1 MVRQRVMAAGVW
13 LAAMALVLPAVAAET
28 EDEQPSPATSQDK
41 MQPADEE
48 PGDSVDIEP
57 GLDAEEAPVVGE
69 LLGRAMARGAQEQM
83 ESGRRRL
90 TLMLTGNIDGNFARV
105 DCRQRQQQELYW
117 ARQAGYFDA
126 LDRFA
131 ESTELSTPVALNVGN
146 SPFPGALGRYL
157 TTGRDAGVGRLA
169 EIIDEIP
176 LAVHGVGNRE
186 FALPRQRLADFSQAL
201 TTRDIPVQAANLECD
216 DYGGAEAI
224 CESMVSADNER
235 PFRVVERDGVDIA
248 VTTVLDGERL
258 DGLSRF
264 QHEGIELNDPV
275 DVLPA
280 IVEQMR
286 DAADLVVVQHQVSR
300 GIGSPRSYQLA
311 SEVPGIDLVVASN
324 LIDSE
329 DESSRFD
336 PDKPIDGGRMAI
348 IEASTTGTPIISANS
363 GEGGAI
369 NVELDTVA
377 EPDGE
382 GWMIRRAIPRRIE
395 LDDAPKHEPTRQLLE
410 SAVDDFCRD
419 WGDPIGDYARL
430 ARDFEM
436 EDLQELILNVMR
448 FSTRTEVA
456 LSNRGSFRNQRQ
468 FPLTDQLTV
477 ADIRTAL
484 PFENRL
490 VTVDISGSV
499 LQGLRS
505 RLGDDVIGTGIEV
518 QDGQVRING
527 RAVDADRTYRIAIN
541 DFLAEGGDG
550 VFSAGDLDNPRYHH
564 PSWSDE
570 PPPVGDVVIHY
581 VEDGEHR
588 HRGRPADAVSPGDS
602 FPDLHDKFLWSLLG
616 SLNASYNQ
624 VTVENPGDGY
634 DQNQLDVQSTDQI
647 NLEGRLAANA
657 DSRYHGWD
665 NSLDLQYAA
674 ARFSEAEENGFEETR
689 DRVRLRSR
697 YRYKRLRATQQG
709 RWFVPDPVVEG
720 QAESEFTSPEE
731 RDWHRLNLRAI
742 AGASFQLFDP
752 LDVQLGLN
760 VSQDILEPDG
770 EPTWGINASYT
781 LARISPLRILDRP
794 IRVQSEVE
802 YFYNDIG
809 RQNIQEARSSNRV
822 FFAIFGE
829 FFFTTT
835 FNAFLYRDDSV
846 GELGTNT
853 ELTVGINYEWERAF
867 QNF

>member
-1 MVRQRVMAAGVW
+1 MVRQRVMVAGLW
-13 LAAMALVLPAVAAET
+13 LATVALASPAVAVET
-28 EDEQPSPATSQDK
+28 EDEQSTPAGSD
-41 MQPADEE
+41 DEVQ
-48 PGDSVDIEP
+48 SVDEDAGDDIGIEA
-57 GLDAEEAPVVGE
+57 GLDADEAPVVGE
-69 LLGRAMARGAQEQM
+69 FLGRGLARGVQQQL
-83 ESGRRRL
+83 ESDQRRL
-90 TLMLTGNIDGNFARV
+90 TLMLTGNINGNFARV
-105 DCRQRQQQELYW
+105 DCRQQQQQELYW
-117 ARQAGYFDA
+117 ARQAGYFDV

-131 ESTELSTPVALNVGN
+131 ESTELSAPVALNVGN

-157 TTGRDAGVGRLA
+157 TTGNPAGVGRLA
-169 EIIDEIP
+169 ELIDEIP
-176 LAVHGVGNRE
+176 LAAHGVGNRE
-186 FALPRQRLADFSQAL
+186 FALPRQQLADFSQAL
-201 TTRDIPVQAANLECD
+201 GARDISVQAANLECEA
-216 DYGGAEAI
+216 YGGAEAI
-224 CESMVSADNER
+224 CESMVSAEDER

-248 VTTVLDGERL
+248 ITTVLDKERL
-258 DGLSRF
+258 EGLSRF
-264 QHEGIELNDPV
+264 QYEGVQIEDPV
-275 DVLPA
+275 DALPPV
-280 IVEQMR
+280 VEQMR
-286 DAADLVVVQHQVSR
+286 DAADLVVVQYQVSNR
-300 GIGSPRSYQLA
+300 VGSQRSYQLA
-311 SEVPGIDLVVASN
+311 SEVSGIDLVVASN

-329 DESSRFD
+329 SESGQFD
-336 PDKPIDGGRMAI
+336 PDEPTGGGRMAI
-348 IEASTTGTPIISANS
+348 IEASATGTPIVSANS
-363 GEGGAI
+363 GEYGAI
-369 NVELDTVA
+369 HVELDTVA
-377 EPDGE
+377 GSDGE
-382 GWMIRRAIPRRIE
+382 PWTIRRAIPRRVR
-395 LDDAPKHEPTRQLLE
+395 LDEAPEHEPTRQLLE

-419 WGDPIGDYARL
+419 WGDPIGDHARL
-430 ARDFEM
+430 VRDFEM
-436 EDLQELILNVMR
+436 ADLQELILNVMR

-490 VTVDISGSV
+490 VTVDVSGAV

-505 RLGDDVIGTGIEV
+505 RLGDDVIGAGIEV
-518 QDGQVRING
+518 SNGQVRING
-527 RAVDADRTYRIAIN
+527 RAVNADRTYRIAIN

-564 PSWSDE
+564 PTWSDE
-570 PPPVGDVVIHY
+570 PPPIGDVVIRF

-588 HRGRPADAVSPGDS
+588 RRGQPPDAVSPGDS

-616 SLNASYNQ
+616 SLNTSYNQ

-657 DSRYHGWD
+657 DTRFHGWD

-674 ARFSEAEENGFEETR
+674 ARISEAEANGFEETR

-709 RWFVPDPVVEG
+709 RWYVPDPVVEG
-720 QAESEFTSPEE
+720 QAESEFTSPED
-731 RDWHRLNLRAI
+731 RDWHRLNLRGI
-742 AGASFQLFDP
+742 AGASFQLFEP
-752 LDVQLGLN
+752 LDVQLGFN

-781 LARISPLRILDRP
+781 LARVSPLRILDRP

-835 FNAFLYRDDSV
+835 FNAFLYRDDTV
-846 GELGTNT
+846 GEFGTNT
-853 ELTVGINYEWERAF
+853 ELTVGVNYEWERAV